1 MKGDIFMNK
10 KSLVFLLTALILCSC
25 SSEEPAELETFPDI
39 TAVESV
45 SDTSAEISETETEKE
60 TETSSETVTE
70 TETEP
75 GISET
80 ETSADADESFSLA
93 DLAGDFDAAD
103 PMRYTLVTKEN
114 FTPADKKSAENAAL
128 EVVRESDFLRS
139 AEKQARE
146 MFTYENGVYTPT
158 DEMHFLNSTY
168 LDYLGDDFSIEP
180 KPIGG
185 ITAKFDGVN
194 DGYVYFFSMP
204 LSFDYLEWSG
214 AFELY
219 AAVFVNDADEAQLIC
234 GDQTL
239 GSAVLLAYED
249 RTDIAFSAGH
259 TSGTSHSY
267 IVSFNDRAVL
277 TNRRIYGSVN
287 ADESGYVLKDD
298 VTGFLGQ
305 YELFFRDRER
315 GYCGISAVK
324 LSDDAFEKI
333 KNYPGIQPDERNAD
347 EFDADHFYIAGG
359 KYLKNSFD
367 AYAYVFDGNDL
378 VPTDFNVIAADEDD
392 FDTVLNVNISEW
404 E

>member
-25 SSEEPAELETFPDI
+25 SSEEPTEIETFPDI
-39 TAVESV
+39 TAVESA
-45 SDTSAEISETETEKE
+45 SDTSAEISETEKE

-75 GISET
+75 EISET
-80 ETSADADESFSLA
+80 ETSADTDESFSLA
-93 DLAGDFDAAD
+93 DLVGDFDAAD

-139 AEKQARE
+139 VEKQARE

-214 AFELY
+214 TPVLY
-219 AAVFVNDADEAQLIC
+219 AAVFVNDADEAQVIC

-239 GSAVLLAYED
+239 WDIGLLAYED
-249 RTDIAFSAGH
+249 RTDIVFSAGH

-267 IVSFNDRAVL
+267 IVSFNDGAVL

-298 VTGFLGQ
+298 ISGFLGHNI
-305 YELFFRDRER
+305 LFFRDRER
-315 GYCGISAVK
+315 GYCGIRAVK

-359 KYLKNSFD
+359 KYLKNSFGV
-367 AYAYVFDGNDL
+367 YVFDGNDL

>member
-10 KSLVFLLTALILCSC
+10 KSLFFLLTALILCSC
-25 SSEEPAELETFPDI
+25 SSEEPAELETFPNI
-39 TAVESV
+39 TAVESA

-80 ETSADADESFSLA
+80 ETSADTDESFSLA

-139 AEKQARE
+139 VEKQARE

-249 RTDIAFSAGH
+249 RTDIVFSAGH

-267 IVSFNDRAVL
+267 IVSFNDGAVL

-298 VTGFLGQ
+298 VSGFLGHNI
-305 YELFFRDRER
+305 LFFRDRER

-333 KNYPGIQPDERNAD
+333 KNYPGIQPDESNAD

-359 KYLKNSFD
+359 KYLTNSFD
-367 AYAYVFDGNDL
+367 AYVFDGNDF
-378 VPTDFNVIAADEDD
+378 VPTDFNVITADEDD

>member
-1 MKGDIFMNK
+1 MNK

-60 TETSSETVTE
+60 TETSSETG

-249 RTDIAFSAGH
+249 RTDIVFSAGH

-267 IVSFNDRAVL
+267 IVSFNDGAVL

-298 VTGFLGQ
+298 VSGFLGHNI
-305 YELFFRDRER
+305 LFFRDRER

-333 KNYPGIQPDERNAD
+333 KNYPGIQPDESNAD

-359 KYLKNSFD
+359 KYLTNSFD
-367 AYAYVFDGNDL
+367 AYVFDGNDL
-378 VPTDFNVIAADEDD
+378 VPTDFNVISADEDD
-392 FDTVLNVNISEW
+392 FDTVLNVNVSEW
-404 E
+404 K

>member
-70 TETEP
+70 TEP

-80 ETSADADESFSLA
+80 ETSADTDESFSLA

-103 PMRYTLVTKEN
+103 PMRYTLMTKEN

-194 DGYVYFFSMP
+194 DGYIYFFSMP

-249 RTDIAFSAGH
+249 RTDIVFSAGH

-267 IVSFNDRAVL
+267 IVSFNDGAVL

-298 VTGFLGQ
+298 VSGFLGHNI
-305 YELFFRDRER
+305 LFFRDRER

-333 KNYPGIQPDERNAD
+333 KNYPGIQPDESNAD

-359 KYLKNSFD
+359 KYLTNSFD
-367 AYAYVFDGNDL
+367 AYVFDGNDF
-378 VPTDFNVIAADEDD
+378 VPTDFNVISADEDD
-392 FDTVLNVNISEW
+392 FDTVLNVNVSEW

>member
-25 SSEEPAELETFPDI
+25 SSEEPAEIETFPDI
-39 TAVESV
+39 TAVESA

-75 GISET
+75 EISET
-80 ETSADADESFSLA
+80 ETSADTDESFSLA

-139 AEKQARE
+139 VEKQARE

-249 RTDIAFSAGH
+249 RTDIVFSAGH

-267 IVSFNDRAVL
+267 IVSFNDGAVL

-298 VTGFLGQ
+298 ISGFLGHNI
-305 YELFFRDRER
+305 LFFRDRER
-315 GYCGISAVK
+315 GYCGIRAVK

-367 AYAYVFDGNDL
+367 ADAYVFDGNDL
-378 VPTDFNVIAADEDD
+378 VPTDFNVISADEDD
-392 FDTVLNVNISEW
+392 FDTVLNVNVSEW

>member
-10 KSLVFLLTALILCSC
+10 KSLFFLLTALILCSC
-25 SSEEPAELETFPDI
+25 SSEEPAELETFPNI
-39 TAVESV
+39 TAVESA

-60 TETSSETVTE
+60 TETSSETGTE

-80 ETSADADESFSLA
+80 ETSADTDESFSLA

-249 RTDIAFSAGH
+249 RTDIVFSAGH

-267 IVSFNDRAVL
+267 IVSFNDGAVL

-298 VTGFLGQ
+298 ISGFLGHNI
-305 YELFFRDRER
+305 LFFRDRER

-333 KNYPGIQPDERNAD
+333 KNYPGIQPDESNAD

-359 KYLKNSFD
+359 KYLTNSFD
-367 AYAYVFDGNDL
+367 AYVFDGNDF
-378 VPTDFNVIAADEDD
+378 VPTDFNVITSDEDD

>member
-25 SSEEPAELETFPDI
+25 SSEEPAEIETFPDI
-39 TAVESV
+39 TAVESA
-45 SDTSAEISETETEKE
+45 SDTSAEISETEKE

-75 GISET
+75 EISET
-80 ETSADADESFSLA
+80 EASADTDESFSLA

-139 AEKQARE
+139 VEKQARE

-219 AAVFVNDADEAQLIC
+219 AAVFVNDADEAQVIC

-239 GSAVLLAYED
+239 WDIGLLAYED
-249 RTDIAFSAGH
+249 RTDVVLSAGH
-259 TSGTSHSY
+259 TAGTSHFY
-267 IVSFNDRAVL
+267 IASFSDGAVL
-277 TNRRIYGSVN
+277 KNKRFYGSVN
-287 ADESGYVLKDD
+287 ADESGYVLNDD
-298 VTGFLGQ
+298 VSGYFGH

-315 GYCGISAVK
+315 GYCGIRAEK

-359 KYLKNSFD
+359 KYLTNSFD
-367 AYAYVFDGNDL
+367 AYVFDGNDL

>member
-1 MKGDIFMNK
+1 MNK

-25 SSEEPAELETFPDI
+25 SSEEPAEIETFPDI
-39 TAVESV
+39 TAVESA

-75 GISET
+75 EISET
-80 ETSADADESFSLA
+80 ETSADTDESFSLA

-139 AEKQARE
+139 VEKQARE

-249 RTDIAFSAGH
+249 RTDIVFSAGH

-267 IVSFNDRAVL
+267 IVSFNDGAVL

-298 VTGFLGQ
+298 ISGFLGHNI
-305 YELFFRDRER
+305 LFFRDRER
-315 GYCGISAVK
+315 GYCGIRAVK

-367 AYAYVFDGNDL
+367 ADAYVFDGNDL
-378 VPTDFNVIAADEDD
+378 VPTDFNVISADEDD
-392 FDTVLNVNISEW
+392 FDTVLNVNVSEW

>member
-25 SSEEPAELETFPDI
+25 SSEEPTELETFPDI
-39 TAVESV
+39 TAVESA
-45 SDTSAEISETETEKE
+45 SDTSAEISETEKE

-80 ETSADADESFSLA
+80 EASADTDESFSLA

-139 AEKQARE
+139 VEKQARE

-249 RTDIAFSAGH
+249 RTDIVFSAGH

-267 IVSFNDRAVL
+267 IVSFNDGAVL

-298 VTGFLGQ
+298 ISGFLGHNI
-305 YELFFRDRER
+305 LFFRDRER
-315 GYCGISAVK
+315 GYCGIRAVK

-367 AYAYVFDGNDL
+367 ADAYVFDGNDL

>member
-1 MKGDIFMNK
+1 MNK
-10 KSLVFLLTALILCSC
+10 KTFVILLTALILCSC
-25 SSEEPAELETFPDI
+25 SSEEPAEIETFPDI
-39 TAVESV
+39 TAVESA
-45 SDTSAEISETETEKE
+45 SDTSAEISETEKE

-80 ETSADADESFSLA
+80 ETSADTDESFSLA

-139 AEKQARE
+139 VEKQARE

-194 DGYVYFFSMP
+194 DGYIYFFSMP

-249 RTDIAFSAGH
+249 RTDIVFSAGH

-267 IVSFNDRAVL
+267 IVSFNDGAVL

-298 VTGFLGQ
+298 VSGFLGH

-315 GYCGISAVK
+315 GYCGIRAEK

-359 KYLKNSFD
+359 KYLKNSFGV
-367 AYAYVFDGNDL
+367 YVFDGNDL

>member
-80 ETSADADESFSLA
+80 ETSADTDESFSLA

-146 MFTYENGVYTPT
+146 MFTYENGIYTPT

-194 DGYVYFFSMP
+194 DGYIYFFSMP

-249 RTDIAFSAGH
+249 RTDIVFSAGH

-267 IVSFNDRAVL
+267 IVSFNDGAVL

-298 VTGFLGQ
+298 ISGFLGHNI
-305 YELFFRDRER
+305 LFFRDRER

-392 FDTVLNVNISEW
+392 FDTVLNVNVSEW
-404 E
+404 K

>member
-25 SSEEPAELETFPDI
+25 SSEEPAEIETFPDI
-39 TAVESV
+39 TAVESA
-45 SDTSAEISETETEKE
+45 SDTSAEISETEKE

-75 GISET
+75 EISET
-80 ETSADADESFSLA
+80 EASADTDESFSLA

-103 PMRYTLVTKEN
+103 PMRYTLVTKKN
-114 FTPADKKSAENAAL
+114 LTPADKKSAENAAL

-139 AEKQARE
+139 VEKQARE
-146 MFTYENGVYTPT
+146 MFTYENGAYTPT
-158 DEMHFLNSTY
+158 EEIHFLNSTY

-194 DGYVYFFSMP
+194 DGYIYFFSMP

-214 AFELY
+214 TPVFY
-219 AAVFVNDADEAQLIC
+219 AAVFVNDADEAQVIC

-239 GSAVLLAYED
+239 WDIGLLAYED
-249 RTDIAFSAGH
+249 RTDVILSAGH

-267 IVSFNDRAVL
+267 IVSFNDGAVL

-315 GYCGISAVK
+315 GYCGISAVM

-367 AYAYVFDGNDL
+367 VYVFDGNDL
-378 VPTDFNVIAADEDD
+378 VPTDFNVISADEDD

>member
-25 SSEEPAELETFPDI
+25 SSEEPAEIETFPDI
-39 TAVESV
+39 TAVESA

-75 GISET
+75 EISET
-80 ETSADADESFSLA
+80 EASADTDESFSLA

-139 AEKQARE
+139 AENQARE

-249 RTDIAFSAGH
+249 RTDIVFSAGH

-267 IVSFNDRAVL
+267 IVSFNDGAVL

-315 GYCGISAVK
+315 GYCGISAVM
-324 LSDDAFEKI
+324 LSNDAFEKI

-347 EFDADHFYIAGG
+347 EFDANHFYIAGG
-359 KYLKNSFD
+359 KYLTNSFD
-367 AYAYVFDGNDL
+367 AYVFDGNDL
-378 VPTDFNVIAADEDD
+378 VPTDFNVISADEDD
-392 FDTVLNVNISEW
+392 FDTVLNVNVSEW

>member
-1 MKGDIFMNK
+1 MNK

-25 SSEEPAELETFPDI
+25 SSEEPAEIETFPDI
-39 TAVESV
+39 TAVESA
-45 SDTSAEISETETEKE
+45 SDTSAEISETEKE

-75 GISET
+75 EISET
-80 ETSADADESFSLA
+80 EASADTDESFSLA

-103 PMRYTLVTKEN
+103 PMRYTLVTKKN
-114 FTPADKKSAENAAL
+114 LTPADKKSAENAAL

-139 AEKQARE
+139 VEKQARE
-146 MFTYENGVYTPT
+146 MFTYENGAYTPT
-158 DEMHFLNSTY
+158 EEIHFLNSTY

-194 DGYVYFFSMP
+194 DGYIYFFSMP

-214 AFELY
+214 TPVFY
-219 AAVFVNDADEAQLIC
+219 AAVFVNDADEAQVIC

-239 GSAVLLAYED
+239 WDIGLLAYED
-249 RTDIAFSAGH
+249 RTDVILSAGH

-267 IVSFNDRAVL
+267 IVSFNDGAVL

-315 GYCGISAVK
+315 GYCGISAVM

-367 AYAYVFDGNDL
+367 VYVFDGNDL
-378 VPTDFNVIAADEDD
+378 VPTDFNVISADEDD

>member
-60 TETSSETVTE
+60 TETSSETG

-249 RTDIAFSAGH
+249 RTDIVFSAGH

-267 IVSFNDRAVL
+267 IVSFNDGAVL

-298 VTGFLGQ
+298 VSGFLGHNI
-305 YELFFRDRER
+305 LFFRDRER

-333 KNYPGIQPDERNAD
+333 KNYPGIQPDESNAD

-359 KYLKNSFD
+359 KYLTNSFD
-367 AYAYVFDGNDL
+367 AYVFDGNDL
-378 VPTDFNVIAADEDD
+378 VPTDFNVISADEDD
-392 FDTVLNVNISEW
+392 FDTVLNVNVSEW
-404 E
+404 K

>member
-25 SSEEPAELETFPDI
+25 SSEEPAELETFPNI
-39 TAVESV
+39 TAVESA

-60 TETSSETVTE
+60 TETSSETG

-114 FTPADKKSAENAAL
+114 FTPADKKSAKNAAL

-139 AEKQARE
+139 VEKQARE

-194 DGYVYFFSMP
+194 DGYIYFFSMP

-249 RTDIAFSAGH
+249 RTDIVFSAGH

-267 IVSFNDRAVL
+267 IVSFNDGAVL

-298 VTGFLGQ
+298 VSGFLGHNI
-305 YELFFRDRER
+305 LFFRDRER

-367 AYAYVFDGNDL
+367 ADAYVFDGNDL
-378 VPTDFNVIAADEDD
+378 VPTDFNVISADEDD
-392 FDTVLNVNISEW
+392 FDTVLNVNVSEW

>member
-25 SSEEPAELETFPDI
+25 SSEEPTEIETFPDI
-39 TAVESV
+39 TAVESA
-45 SDTSAEISETETEKE
+45 SDTSAEISEPEKE
-60 TETSSETVTE
+60 PETFSETVTE

-75 GISET
+75 EISET
-80 ETSADADESFSLA
+80 EASADADESFSLA

-219 AAVFVNDADEAQLIC
+219 AAVFVNDADEAQVIC

-239 GSAVLLAYED
+239 WDIGLLAYED
-249 RTDIAFSAGH
+249 RTDIVFSAGH

-267 IVSFNDRAVL
+267 IVSFNDGAVL

-298 VTGFLGQ
+298 ISGFLGHNI
-305 YELFFRDRER
+305 LFFRDRER
-315 GYCGISAVK
+315 GYCGIRAVK

-359 KYLKNSFD
+359 KYLKNSFGV
-367 AYAYVFDGNDL
+367 YVFDGNDL

>member
-39 TAVESV
+39 TAVESA

-60 TETSSETVTE
+60 TEISSETG

-80 ETSADADESFSLA
+80 ETSADTDESFSLA

-146 MFTYENGVYTPT
+146 MFTYENGIYTPT

-194 DGYVYFFSMP
+194 DGYIYFFSMP

-249 RTDIAFSAGH
+249 RTDIVFSAGH

-267 IVSFNDRAVL
+267 IVSFNDGAVL

-298 VTGFLGQ
+298 ISGFLGHNI
-305 YELFFRDRER
+305 LFFRDRER

-392 FDTVLNVNISEW
+392 FDTVLNVNVSEW
-404 E
+404 K

>member
-1 MKGDIFMNK
+1 MKGDISVNK
-10 KSLVFLLTALILCSC
+10 KSLVILLTALILCSC
-25 SSEEPAELETFPDI
+25 SSEESAELETFPDI
-39 TAVESV
+39 TAVGSS

-70 TETEP
+70 TGS

-80 ETSADADESFSLA
+80 ETSADTDKSFSLA

-103 PMRYTLVTKEN
+103 PMRYTFVTKEN

-128 EVVRESDFLRS
+128 EVVRASDFLRS
-139 AEKQARE
+139 AENQARE
-146 MFTYENGVYTPT
+146 MFTYKNGVYTPT
-158 DEMHFLNSTY
+158 EEFHFLNSTY
-168 LDYLGDDFSIEP
+168 LEYLEDDFSIEP

-185 ITAKFDGVN
+185 ITDKFDGVN
-194 DGYVYFFSMP
+194 DGYIYFFSMP
-204 LSFDYLEWSG
+204 ISFDYIEWSG

-239 GSAVLLAYED
+239 GSAGLLAYED
-249 RTDIAFSAGH
+249 RKDIVFSAGH

-267 IVSFNDRAVL
+267 IVSFDDGAIL
-277 TNRRIYGSVN
+277 TKRRIYGSVN
-287 ADESGYVLKDD
+287 ADESGYLLKEDIS
-298 VTGFLGQ
+298 GYFGH

-315 GYCGISAVK
+315 GYCGISAEK
-324 LSDDAFEKI
+324 ISDDAFEKI
-333 KNYPGIQPDERNAD
+333 KNYPGIQPDESNAD

-359 KYLKNSFD
+359 KYLINSFD
-367 AYAYVFDGNDL
+367 AYVFDGNDFA
-378 VPTDFNVIAADEDD
+378 PTDFNVITADEDT

-404 E
+404 V

>member
-10 KSLVFLLTALILCSC
+10 KTFVILLTALILCSC
-25 SSEEPAELETFPDI
+25 SSEEPAEIETFPDI
-39 TAVESV
+39 TAVESA
-45 SDTSAEISETETEKE
+45 SDTSAEISETEKE

-80 ETSADADESFSLA
+80 EASADTDESFSLA

-139 AEKQARE
+139 VEKQARE

-194 DGYVYFFSMP
+194 DGYIYFFSMP

-249 RTDIAFSAGH
+249 RTDIVFSAGH

-267 IVSFNDRAVL
+267 IVSFNDGAVL

-298 VTGFLGQ
+298 ISGFLGHNI
-305 YELFFRDRER
+305 LFFRDRER
-315 GYCGISAVK
+315 GYCGISAEK

-392 FDTVLNVNISEW
+392 FDTVLNVNVSEW

>member
-25 SSEEPAELETFPDI
+25 SSEEPAELETFPNI
-39 TAVESV
+39 TAVESA

-60 TETSSETVTE
+60 TETSSETGTE

-75 GISET
+75 EISET
-80 ETSADADESFSLA
+80 ETSADTDESFSLA

-146 MFTYENGVYTPT
+146 MFTYENGIYTPT

-249 RTDIAFSAGH
+249 RTDIVFSAGH

-267 IVSFNDRAVL
+267 IVSFNDGAVL

-378 VPTDFNVIAADEDD
+378 VPTDFNVISADEDD

>member
-10 KSLVFLLTALILCSC
+10 KSLVSLLTALILCSC
-25 SSEEPAELETFPDI
+25 SSEEPAEIETFPDI
-39 TAVESV
+39 TAVESD

-75 GISET
+75 EISET
-80 ETSADADESFSLA
+80 ETSADTDESFSLA

-139 AEKQARE
+139 VEKQARE

-194 DGYVYFFSMP
+194 DGYIYFFSMP

-249 RTDIAFSAGH
+249 RTDIVFSAGH

-267 IVSFNDRAVL
+267 IVSFNDGAVL

-315 GYCGISAVK
+315 GYCGIRAVK

-367 AYAYVFDGNDL
+367 ADAYVFDGNDL
-378 VPTDFNVIAADEDD
+378 VPTDFNVISADEDD
-392 FDTVLNVNISEW
+392 FDTVLNVNVSEW

>member
-1 MKGDIFMNK
+1 MNK

-25 SSEEPAELETFPDI
+25 SSEEPAELETFPNI
-39 TAVESV
+39 TAVESS

-60 TETSSETVTE
+60 TETSSETGTE

-75 GISET
+75 EISET
-80 ETSADADESFSLA
+80 ETSADTDESFSLA

-146 MFTYENGVYTPT
+146 MFTYENGIYTPT

-249 RTDIAFSAGH
+249 RTDIVFSAGH

-267 IVSFNDRAVL
+267 IVSFNDGAVL

-378 VPTDFNVIAADEDD
+378 VPTDFNVISADEDD

>member
-1 MKGDIFMNK
+1 MNK

-25 SSEEPAELETFPDI
+25 SSEEPTEIETFPDI
-39 TAVESV
+39 TAVESA
-45 SDTSAEISETETEKE
+45 SDTSAEISETEKE
-60 TETSSETVTE
+60 TETFSETVTE

-75 GISET
+75 EISET
-80 ETSADADESFSLA
+80 EASADADESFSLA

-128 EVVRESDFLRS
+128 EVVREADFLRS
-139 AEKQARE
+139 AENQARE

-219 AAVFVNDADEAQLIC
+219 AAVFVNDADEAQVIC

-239 GSAVLLAYED
+239 WDIGLLAYED
-249 RTDIAFSAGH
+249 RTDIVFSAGH

-267 IVSFNDRAVL
+267 IVSFNDGAVL

-298 VTGFLGQ
+298 ISGFLGHNI
-305 YELFFRDRER
+305 LFFRDRER
-315 GYCGISAVK
+315 GYCGIRAVK

-359 KYLKNSFD
+359 KYLKNSFGV
-367 AYAYVFDGNDL
+367 YVFDGNDL

>member
-39 TAVESV
+39 TAVESA
-45 SDTSAEISETETEKE
+45 SDTSAEISETEKE

-80 ETSADADESFSLA
+80 ETSADTDESFSLA

-249 RTDIAFSAGH
+249 RTDIVFSAGH

-267 IVSFNDRAVL
+267 IVSFNDGAVL

-298 VTGFLGQ
+298 VSGFLGHNI
-305 YELFFRDRER
+305 LFFRDRER

-367 AYAYVFDGNDL
+367 ADAYVFDGNDL
-378 VPTDFNVIAADEDD
+378 VPTDFNVISADEDD
-392 FDTVLNVNISEW
+392 FDTVLNVNVSEW

>member
-1 MKGDIFMNK
+1 MNK
-10 KSLVFLLTALILCSC
+10 KYLLIMLTALMLCSC
-25 SSEEPAELETFPDI
+25 AAEPPAEIETFPDI
-39 TAVESV
+39 TAVETVPDTTVTV
-45 SDTSAEISETETEKE
+45 SETETVTSAETETETESATESETETEA
-60 TETSSETVTE
+60 
-70 TETEP
+70 
-75 GISET
+75 ET
-80 ETSADADESFSLA
+80 ETSAKVNSLA
-93 DLAGDFDAAD
+93 DLAGNFDAAD

-114 FTPADKKSAENAAL
+114 LTPADKKSAEAAAL
-128 EVVRESDFLRS
+128 KAVRDSEYVRS
-139 AEKQARE
+139 AEDQARE
-146 MFTYENGVYTPT
+146 MFTYENGAYTPT
-158 DEMHFLNSTY
+158 EEIHFLNSTY
-168 LDYLGDDFSIEP
+168 LEYLGDDFSIVP

-194 DGYVYFFSMP
+194 DGYIYFFLMP

-214 AFELY
+214 TPVFY
-219 AAVFVNDADEAQLIC
+219 AAVFVNDADEAQVIC

-239 GSAVLLAYED
+239 WDIGLLAYED
-249 RTDIAFSAGH
+249 RTDVVLSAGH

-267 IVSFNDRAVL
+267 IVSFNDGAVL

-315 GYCGISAVK
+315 GYCGISAVM

-333 KNYPGIQPDERNAD
+333 KNYPGIQPDEDNAD

-367 AYAYVFDGNDL
+367 VYVFDGNDL

>member
-1 MKGDIFMNK
+1 MNK

-25 SSEEPAELETFPDI
+25 SSEEPTEIETFPDI
-39 TAVESV
+39 TAVESA
-45 SDTSAEISETETEKE
+45 SDTSAEISETEKE

-75 GISET
+75 EISET
-80 ETSADADESFSLA
+80 EASADTDESFSLA

-103 PMRYTLVTKEN
+103 PMRYTLLTKEN

-158 DEMHFLNSTY
+158 EEIHFLNSTY
-168 LDYLGDDFSIEP
+168 LEYLGDDFSIVP

-194 DGYVYFFSMP
+194 DGYIYFFLMP

-214 AFELY
+214 TPVFY
-219 AAVFVNDADEAQLIC
+219 AAVFVNDADEAQVIC

-239 GSAVLLAYED
+239 WDIGLLAYED
-249 RTDIAFSAGH
+249 RTDIVFSAGH

-267 IVSFNDRAVL
+267 IVSFNDGAVL

-305 YELFFRDRER
+305 YELFFRDSER
-315 GYCGISAVK
+315 GYCGIRAVM

-367 AYAYVFDGNDL
+367 VYVFDGNDL
-378 VPTDFNVIAADEDD
+378 VPTDFNVISADEDD